1 MNVWKGLGE
10 KEKETKKKKENGNE
24 NEKVYEKKEKEKSK
38 EKEDKKRKQ
47 NEYFAILMLRRSDLY
62 HHQSSSSNLYIP
74 FSLNDLLSF

>member
-62 HHQSSSSNLYIP
+62 HYQSSSSNLYIP